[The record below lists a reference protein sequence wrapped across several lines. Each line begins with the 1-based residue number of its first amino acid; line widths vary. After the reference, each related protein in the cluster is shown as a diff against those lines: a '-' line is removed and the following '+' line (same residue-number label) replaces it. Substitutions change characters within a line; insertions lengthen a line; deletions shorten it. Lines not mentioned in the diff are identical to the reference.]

1 MGGRV
6 VILECEDNEKLIAL
20 YETHGYKLLEIVK
33 VADLKTMYISI
44 ADIN

>member
-20 YETHGYKLLEIVK
+20 YEKHGYKLLEIVK
-33 VADLKTMYISI
+33 VDDLKTMYISI
-44 ADIN
+44 ANIN